1 MVSELEQKLKKRA
14 IHPTAM
20 RLLVLKKLQSSEH
33 ALDLNELESS
43 FDQADKTTLYRTLK
57 KFEKNKLVH
66 SIDDGSGAVKYAV
79 CDENC
84 ECLPEQ
90 AHLHFHCI
98 HCGSTFCMKE
108 IGLPQVSL
116 PKNFK
121 PQELSLVVKGICD
134 RCSTK

>member
-1 MVSELEQKLKKRA
+1 MKSLEKILKYRE

-20 RLLVLKKLQSSEH
+20 RLLVLDKLLKTQH
-33 ALDLNELESS
+33 ALSLNELEAL
-43 FDQADKTTLYRTLK
+43 FDQADKITLYRTLK